1 MINTWSWHYVSAFV
15 TNRGV
20 FCDCAIQCL
29 QLSRQSHLFSSKMLI
44 EYSYLISFMLMEYE
58 LIKFSY
64 YLCSTKQN
72 QSLDTLISSWG
83 FASLKTS
90 DPQAECQHVAINEVL
105 VVFSATLK
113 VVHIYIRG
121 EAFLLD
127 PEVTHHPALAFSK
140 AAFLSSWCFH
150 PLQMGFLLWWLNYF
164 CLHFHGMTNHRLT
177 VVGWMLAKFSSTFS
191 FAGL

>member
-1 MINTWSWHYVSAFV
+1 MINTWSWHYGSAFV

-29 QLSRQSHLFSSKMLI
+29 QPSRQSHLFSSKMLI

-64 YLCSTKQN
+64 YLCSMKQN

-90 DPQAECQHVAINEVL
+90 DPQAECQDVAINEVL
-105 VVFSATLK
+105 LVFSATLK
-113 VVHIYIRG
+113 VVHIYSIWSLSAGFRSYTPSCSG
-121 EAFLLD
+121 LLKGSISFILVFTPLADEISALMIELFL
-127 PEVTHHPALAFSK
+127 F
-140 AAFLSSWCFH
+140 
-150 PLQMGFLLWWLNYF
+150 
-164 CLHFHGMTNHRLT
+164 
-177 VVGWMLAKFSSTFS
+177 TFRWHD
-191 FAGL
+191 